1 MSRLCRVALITV
13 LALGVTAAPAVSAP
27 DHKLGAILGQAW
39 QTVLETPPADNPF
52 TGGDPCV
59 QLDKNLVAPFAPLG
73 TTELSC
79 TVKPGTRIFVAA
91 ESSECS
97 NVELPPFFG
106 EDEVQLR
113 ECARDADAGFDVPVV
128 TVDGRQVTVREVESG
143 LLQLDLPAENI
154 LGAPEGP
161 ALSVAHGW
169 AALVGPLTPGTHEI
183 TIQVVGTDV
192 FGNAVDFTNTTTIIV
207 SPGR

>member
-59 QLDKNLVAPFAPLG
+59 QLD

-143 LLQLDLPAENI
+143 LLQLDLPAETI

-183 TIQVVGTDV
+183 
-192 FGNAVDFTNTTTIIV
+192 
-207 SPGR
+207 